1 MADNHVV
8 TFYSI
13 EKIGDHKKVAR
24 TVERHC
30 NKNNLVGTFFSTPQ
44 GINTT
49 LSGKKKAL
57 IELVS
62 LLEKKFK
69 LIIKDEIWSS
79 SNSLPFKRLKIKCRN
94 RLLPL
99 KGDFDPVNARGK
111 HLNYQDWNKLIMDP
125 NTIILDVRNNYETEI
140 GTFKNSIIPKM
151 NNLTEFPDF
160 VDKELSETKKKKIAM
175 FCTGGIRC
183 EIASSFMMNEGFED
197 VYQLDGGILR
207 YLKDVQEENLWE
219 GECFV
224 FDERVT
230 VDKNL
235 KPGSFLQCFGC
246 RRPLSKTDLE
256 SKYYKK
262 GVSCHQCYNISSKK
276 DKERF
281 SQRQLQI
288 DLAEERGHVHMGA
301 NAKQNKI

>member
-13 EKIGDHKKVAR
+13 EKIGDYKKVGR

-30 NKNNLVGTFFSTPQ
+30 IKNNIVGTFFSTPQ

-69 LIIKDEIWSS
+69 LIIKDETWSS

-111 HLNYQDWNKLIMDP
+111 HLNYQDWNKLITDP

-183 EIASSFMMNEGFED
+183 EIASSFMMNEGFEH

-207 YLKDVQEENLWE
+207 YLKDVQEENFWE

-230 VDKNL
+230 VDKHLN
-235 KPGSFLQCFGC
+235 PGSFLQCFGC

>member
-13 EKIGDHKKVAR
+13 EKIGDHKKVGR

-30 NKNNLVGTFFSTPQ
+30 IKNNIVGTFFSTPQ
-44 GINTT
+44 GVNTT

-69 LIIKDEIWSS
+69 LTIKDETWSS

-99 KGDFDPVNARGK
+99 KGDFDPVNSRGK
-111 HLNYQDWNKLIMDP
+111 HLNYQDWNKLITDP
-125 NTIILDVRNNYETEI
+125 NTIIVDVRNNYETEI

-151 NNLTEFPDF
+151 DNLTEFPRF
-160 VDKELSETKKKKIAM
+160 VDKELSEIKKKKIAM

-207 YLKDVQEENLWE
+207 YLKDVQDENLWE

-230 VDKNL
+230 VDKDL
-235 KPGSFLQCFGC
+235 KPGNFLQCFGC

-256 SKYYKK
+256 SKYYEK
-262 GVSCHQCYNISSKK
+262 GVSCHKCYNVSSKK

-288 DLAEERGHVHMGA
+288 ELAEERGHVHMGA
-301 NAKQNKI
+301 NAKQDKI

>member
-13 EKIGDHKKVAR
+13 EKIVDHKKVGR

-30 NKNNLVGTFFSTPQ
+30 IKNNIVGTFFSTPQ

-57 IELVS
+57 IELIS

-69 LIIKDEIWSS
+69 LIIKDETWSS

-99 KGDFDPVNARGK
+99 KGDFDPVNSRGK
-111 HLNYQDWNKLIMDP
+111 HLNYQDWNKLITDP

-151 NNLTEFPDF
+151 NSLTEFPHF
-160 VDKELSETKKKKIAM
+160 VDEELSELKKKKIAM

-183 EIASSFMMNEGFED
+183 ELASSFMMNEGFED

-207 YLKDVQEENLWE
+207 YLKDVQEENFWE

-230 VDKNL
+230 VDKHLN
-235 KPGSFLQCFGC
+235 PGSFLQCFGC

>member
-13 EKIGDHKKVAR
+13 EKIGDHKKVGR

-30 NKNNLVGTFFSTPQ
+30 IKNNIVGTFFSTPQ

-69 LIIKDEIWSS
+69 LIIKDETWSS

-99 KGDFDPVNARGK
+99 KGDFDPVNSRGK
-111 HLNYQDWNKLIMDP
+111 HLNYQDWNKLIKDP
-125 NTIILDVRNNYETEI
+125 NTIIIDVRNNYETEI

-301 NAKQNKI
+301 NAKQDKI

>member
-13 EKIGDHKKVAR
+13 EKIGDHKKVGR

-30 NKNNLVGTFFSTPQ
+30 IKNSIVGTFFSTPQ

-57 IELVS
+57 IELVA

-69 LIIKDEIWSS
+69 LTIKEETWSS
-79 SNSLPFKRLKIKCRN
+79 SESLPFKRLKIKCRN

-99 KGDFDPVNARGK
+99 KGDFDPVTARGK
-111 HLNYQDWNKLIMDP
+111 HLNHLDWNKLITDP

-140 GTFKNSIIPKM
+140 GTFNNSIIPKM
-151 NNLTEFPDF
+151 DNLTEFPNF
-160 VDKELSETKKKKIAM
+160 VDKELSNVKNKKIAM

-183 EIASSFMMNEGFED
+183 EIASSFMMNEGFKD

-207 YLKDVQEENLWE
+207 YLKDAQDENLWE

-235 KPGSFLQCFGC
+235 RPGNFLQCFGC

-256 SKYYKK
+256 SKYYEKC
-262 GVSCHQCYNISSKK
+262 VSCHKCYNVSSKK

-301 NAKQNKI
+301 NAKQDKI

>member
-13 EKIGDHKKVAR
+13 EKIGDHKKVGR

-30 NKNNLVGTFFSTPQ
+30 IKNSIVGTFFSTPQ

-69 LIIKDEIWSS
+69 LTIKDETWST

-99 KGDFDPVNARGK
+99 KGDFDPVTSRGK
-111 HLNYQDWNKLIMDP
+111 HLNYQDWNKLITDP

-151 NNLTEFPDF
+151 DNLTEFPHF
-160 VDKELSETKKKKIAM
+160 VDKELSEIKKKKIAM

-183 EIASSFMMNEGFED
+183 EIASSFMMNEGFEE

-207 YLKDVQEENLWE
+207 YLKDVQDENLWE

-235 KPGSFLQCFGC
+235 KPGNFLQCFGC

-256 SKYYKK
+256 SEYYEK
-262 GVSCHQCYNISSKK
+262 GVSCHKCYNVSSKK

-288 DLAEERGHVHMGA
+288 ELAEKRGHFHMGA
-301 NAKQNKI
+301 NAKQEKI

>member
-1 MADNHVV
+1 
-8 TFYSI
+8 
-13 EKIGDHKKVAR
+13 
-24 TVERHC
+24 
-30 NKNNLVGTFFSTPQ
+30 
-44 GINTT
+44 
-49 LSGKKKAL
+49 
-57 IELVS
+57 
-62 LLEKKFK
+62 LEKKFK
-69 LIIKDEIWSS
+69 LTIKEETWSS
-79 SNSLPFKRLKIKCRN
+79 SESLPFKRLKIKCRN

-99 KGDFDPVNARGK
+99 KGNFDPVTARGK
-111 HLNYQDWNKLIMDP
+111 HLNHLDWNKLITDP

-140 GTFKNSIIPKM
+140 GSFNNSIIPKM
-151 NNLTEFPDF
+151 DNLTEFPNF
-160 VDKELSETKKKKIAM
+160 VDKELSNVKNKKIAM

-183 EIASSFMMNEGFED
+183 EIASSFMMNEGFKD

-207 YLKDVQEENLWE
+207 YLKDAQDENLWE

-235 KPGSFLQCFGC
+235 RPGNFLQCFGC

-256 SKYYKK
+256 SKYYEK
-262 GVSCHQCYNISSKK
+262 GISCHKCYNVSSKK

-301 NAKQNKI
+301 NAKQDKI

>member
-13 EKIGDHKKVAR
+13 EKIGDHKKVGR

-30 NKNNLVGTFFSTPQ
+30 IKNNIVGTFFSTPQ

-57 IELVS
+57 IELIS

-69 LIIKDEIWSS
+69 LIIKDETWSS

-151 NNLTEFPDF
+151 NNLNEFPHF

-301 NAKQNKI
+301 NAKQDKV

>member
-13 EKIGDHKKVAR
+13 EKIGDHKKVGR

-30 NKNNLVGTFFSTPQ
+30 IKNSIVGTFFSTPQ

-57 IELVS
+57 IELVA

-69 LIIKDEIWSS
+69 LTIKEETWSS
-79 SNSLPFKRLKIKCRN
+79 SESLPFKRLKIKCRN

-99 KGDFDPVNARGK
+99 KGDFDPVTARGK
-111 HLNYQDWNKLIMDP
+111 HLNHLDWNKLITDP

-140 GTFKNSIIPKM
+140 GTFNNSIIPKM
-151 NNLTEFPDF
+151 DNLTEFPNF
-160 VDKELSETKKKKIAM
+160 VDKELSNVKNKKIAM

-183 EIASSFMMNEGFED
+183 EIASSFMMNEGFKD

-207 YLKDVQEENLWE
+207 YLKDAQDENLWE

-235 KPGSFLQCFGC
+235 RPGNFLQCFGC

-256 SKYYKK
+256 SKYYEK
-262 GVSCHQCYNISSKK
+262 GVSCHKCYNISSKK

-301 NAKQNKI
+301 NAKQDKI

>member
-13 EKIGDHKKVAR
+13 EKIGDHKKVGR

-30 NKNNLVGTFFSTPQ
+30 IKNSIVGTFFSTPQ

-57 IELVS
+57 IELVA

-69 LIIKDEIWSS
+69 LIIKEETWSS
-79 SNSLPFKRLKIKCRN
+79 SESLPFKRLKIKCRN

-99 KGDFDPVNARGK
+99 KGHFDPVTARGK
-111 HLNYQDWNKLIMDP
+111 HLNHLDWNKLITDP

-140 GTFKNSIIPKM
+140 GTFNNSIIPKM
-151 NNLTEFPDF
+151 DNLTEFPDF
-160 VDKELSETKKKKIAM
+160 IDKELSNVKNKKIAM

-183 EIASSFMMNEGFED
+183 EIASSFMMNEGCKD

-207 YLKDVQEENLWE
+207 YLNDAQDENLWE

-235 KPGSFLQCFGC
+235 RPGNFLQCFGC

-256 SKYYKK
+256 SKYYEK
-262 GVSCHQCYNISSKK
+262 GVSCHKCYNVSSKK

-301 NAKQNKI
+301 NAKQDKI

>member
-13 EKIGDHKKVAR
+13 EKIGDHKKVGR

-30 NKNNLVGTFFSTPQ
+30 IKNNIVGTFFSTPH

-69 LIIKDEIWSS
+69 LIIKDETWSS

-111 HLNYQDWNKLIMDP
+111 HLNYQDWNKLITDP
-125 NTIILDVRNNYETEI
+125 NTIILDVRHNYEAEI